1 MAKAKPKPGKRR
13 RLDIPWFLI
22 LALIA
27 TIYFAWFFPDARDGG
42 KAPPPIELIP
52 EP

>member
-1 MAKAKPKPGKRR
+1 MIRS
-13 RLDIPWFLI
+13 LI

-42 KAPPPIELIP
+42 KASPPIEVTTDP
-52 EP
+52 